1 MKDNKFIKADYNVNI
16 YTAIGWR
23 GRKATAILEKV
34 SEKRAKI
41 VACRIPKA
49 DSKRQDYF
57 NKYWENEEIG
67 KVKNIKSLEN
77 IEEIEN
83 VENVENFEELL
94 YNF

>member
-1 MKDNKFIKADYNVNI
+1 MKDNKFIKANYNVNI
-16 YTAIGWR
+16 FTAIGWR
-23 GRKATAILEKV
+23 TRTATAILEKV
-34 SEKRAKI
+34 SEKRAKV

>member
-1 MKDNKFIKADYNVNI
+1 MEDNKFIKADYNVNI

-23 GRKATAILEKV
+23 TREATAILEKV

-41 VACRIPKA
+41 IACRIPKA

-67 KVKNIKSLEN
+67 KVKNIKNLEN
-77 IEEIEN
+77 VEEVEN
-83 VENVENFEELL
+83 AENVENFEELL

>member
-1 MKDNKFIKADYNVNI
+1 MKDDKFIKAEYNANI

-23 GRKATAILEKV
+23 TRKTAAILEKV
-34 SEKRAKI
+34 SEKRAKVI
-41 VACRIPKA
+41 ACRIPKA

-67 KVKNIKSLEN
+67 KVKNIKNLEN
-77 IEEIEN
+77 IEE
-83 VENVENFEELL
+83 VENVEEVENIEELL